1 MSATVRRFPPPRK
14 VEELEACCFVT
25 DHAGQQLAYVYFE
38 DEPGRRSAAKLLSK
52 DEARRANIAKLP
64 ELVGKPLPAPELG
77 RTYLAPLIFSVTHWS
92 TTFDRLSSGRLLAPC
107 SVSIQHCSAA
117 LDWVSGGGAASTA
130 GVPARLAVQLAS
142 IIAANTRRP
151 KRATLTR
158 AIVE

>member
-1 MSATVRRFPPPRK
+1 MGCAWRALASMETAQVRQKSLHASHRCLFP
-14 VEELEACCFVT
+14 
-25 DHAGQQLAYVYFE
+25 GYF
-38 DEPGRRSAAKLLSK
+38 
-52 DEARRANIAKLP
+52 
-64 ELVGKPLPAPELG
+64 
-77 RTYLAPLIFSVTHWS
+77 APLIFSVTHWS
-92 TTFDRLSSGRLLAPC
+92 TTFERLSSGRLLAPC

-130 GVPARLAVQLAS
+130 GVPARLAVQPAS